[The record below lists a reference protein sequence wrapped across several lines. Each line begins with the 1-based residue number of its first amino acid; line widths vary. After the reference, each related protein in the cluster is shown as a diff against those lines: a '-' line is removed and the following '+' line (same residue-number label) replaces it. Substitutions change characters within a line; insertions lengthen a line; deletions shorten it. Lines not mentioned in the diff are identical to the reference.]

1 MERDDAKK
9 HDSRLGRWSVVAIVL
24 GIVYV
29 LSSGPAIAT
38 GFWLREATGRDGFYA
53 VMWLYAPLLI
63 FGHDGVL
70 MVYIEWWVK
79 LFGTVG
85 PG

>member
-29 LSSGPAIAT
+29 LSSGPVMAA
-38 GFWLREATGRDGFYA
+38 GFWLREATGWDG
-53 VMWLYAPLLI
+53 L
-63 FGHDGVL
+63 HR
-70 MVYIEWWVK
+70 
-79 LFGTVG
+79 
-85 PG
+85 